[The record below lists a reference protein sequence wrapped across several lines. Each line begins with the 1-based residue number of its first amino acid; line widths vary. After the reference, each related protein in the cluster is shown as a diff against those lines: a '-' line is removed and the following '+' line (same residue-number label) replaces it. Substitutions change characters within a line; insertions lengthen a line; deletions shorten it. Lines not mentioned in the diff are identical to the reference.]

1 MDTKD
6 PSVSLL
12 FEKAGEVHEEKEEGG
27 EEKETKDGK
36 EEEGKEKKGNE
47 TYGWMNWRKMMVMNR
62 IKSRERRRSYS
73 RRSINIKLEI
83 IKK

>member
-36 EEEGKEKKGNE
+36 EEEGKERKRRGMKHMD
-47 TYGWMNWRKMMVMNR
+47 GWIGGRWW
-62 IKSRERRRSYS
+62 
-73 RRSINIKLEI
+73 
-83 IKK
+83 